1 MFSKE
6 TVKPTFVSVIGIV
19 SVFANEV
26 IIVTTVQIDSLATCR
41 DRITI
46 DSITMKPFV
55 TLTCEA
61 ELSVGTGGIRVT
73 VIISSRTF
81 VFWNDF
87 NTVVTSIELES
98 TFTAAFEFCF
108 IHYISHYGIL
118 ELVSESNH
126 EFTSTK
132 HDSSEKIRTALA

>member
-1 MFSKE
+1 M
-6 TVKPTFVSVIGIV
+6 KPTFVSVIGIV

-41 DRITI
+41 DRITV
-46 DSITMKPFV
+46 DSITMKAFV

-108 IHYISHYGIL
+108 IHYIR
-118 ELVSESNH
+118 VP
-126 EFTSTK
+126 
-132 HDSSEKIRTALA
+132 RTPRLIPSLG